1 MTRMLDYL
9 KENQS
14 EIEKTLIHLVKA
26 ESPSQD
32 KKLVDLCGEVLMEE
46 FTKLIGGDIQILEK
60 STVGN
65 QYLLTYG
72 AQDCKDQ
79 ILIIGHLDTVWDKD
93 ALPLKIEE
101 DTLYG
106 PGVFDMKGGL
116 TISLWAMKA
125 LKAFNIFGEKKVVLL
140 VTSDEEIGSI
150 HSKEIIIQ
158 EARKSSLVLI
168 PESSIEPNGAVKT
181 ERKGAGNF
189 YMEVKGVAA
198 HAGINAWDGAS
209 AIEELA
215 YQIIDLKKLANRE
228 EGISIN
234 VGIIS
239 GGSRTNVIAKD
250 AYAEIDVRIMK
261 REQAELITQQI
272 MNRPVFVEGTS
283 TLVTGEIERF
293 PLERNEKVVS
303 LYHDLKEIAL
313 LHGYEIEEGSSG
325 GASDGNFTAGEGIP
339 TIDGLGPIG
348 GGAHSDN
355 EHIILSN
362 LPVRAALMAE
372 MIAKHLQ

>member
-1 MTRMLDYL
+1 MARILDYL
-9 KENQS
+9 KENQKN
-14 EIEKTLIHLVKA
+14 IEKTLIHLVKA
-26 ESPSQD
+26 ESPSHD
-32 KKLVDLCGEVLMEE
+32 KSLVDTCGEVLIEE
-46 FTKLIGGDIQILEK
+46 FTKLIGGDIQILDK

-72 AQDCKDQ
+72 QKDCKDQ

-116 TISLWAMKA
+116 TISLWAMKS
-125 LKAFNIFGEKKVVLL
+125 LKEFNIFGDKKVVLL
-140 VTSDEEIGSI
+140 VTTDEEVGSL

-168 PESSIEPNGAVKT
+168 PESSIEPLGAVKT

-189 YMEVKGVAA
+189 YLEVKGVAA

-215 YQIIDLKKLANRE
+215 HQIIDLKKLANRD

-234 VGIIS
+234 VGIVT
-239 GGSRTNVIAKD
+239 GGSRSNVIAKD
-250 AYAEIDVRIMK
+250 AYAEIDVRITK
-261 REQAELITQQI
+261 REQAEQITKKI

-283 TLVTGEIERF
+283 TVVTGEIERF
-293 PLERNEKVVS
+293 PLERNEKVIS
-303 LYHDLKEIAL
+303 LYHDLKEIAM
-313 LHGYEIEEGSSG
+313 LHGYDLEEGSSG
-325 GASDGNFTAGEGIP
+325 GASDGNFTAGEGVP
-339 TIDGLGPIG
+339 TIDGLGPVG

-362 LPVRAALMAE
+362 LPVRAALLAE